1 MKKTLL
7 KKLLCSLVITL
18 MIGTSIPA
26 QAGNVSNPTSNG
38 KSGTSGGGAGQTGG
52 ANGVAVFHTH
62 SANAYHGTCPYH
74 SHSGNSNSGGACY
87 SSTTTQKWCST
98 WEAHVDTAH
107 WSHASSGCSGTI
119 TQYRYDGRGDCGG
132 HGGERHYVKSC
143 DKCSYHSESGGIS
156 SSHYYNATTYYL
168 SCGRS
173 VGYQCGKTPGVSI
186 DGSSKSY
193 GGNSNLSTTDTLTDN
208 RTSLIGSQTGNG
220 IFHLKVVN
228 GNVLNGK
235 ENNTYLNNTVVRDKS
250 NPNSVGEISYQDL
263 NNKRI
268 VEWETPD
275 SNGTEY
281 EFKAQTYKINFD
293 SQNGTDLIMD
303 TEFN

>member
-7 KKLLCSLVITL
+7 KKLLCSLVVTL

-38 KSGTSGGGAGQTGG
+38 KSGTSGGGA
-52 ANGVAVFHTH
+52 
-62 SANAYHGTCPYH
+62 
-74 SHSGNSNSGGACY
+74 
-87 SSTTTQKWCST
+87 
-98 WEAHVDTAH
+98 
-107 WSHASSGCSGTI
+107 
-119 TQYRYDGRGDCGG
+119 G

-168 SCGRS
+168 SCGKS

-268 VEWETPD
+268 VEWEIPD

-281 EFKAQTYKINFD
+281 EFKAQTYKINFN
-293 SQNGTDLIMD
+293 SQNGTDLVMD

>member
-1 MKKTLL
+1 MEISEALKAAGRTMDNIVNNSSEWRYGDRVVNGKNYKTLTL
-7 KKLLCSLVITL
+7 AQKYCFNRIT
-18 MIGTSIPA
+18 G
-26 QAGNVSNPTSNG
+26 QAAPRINNDDVGDIVFN
-38 KSGTSGGGAGQTGG
+38 G
-52 ANGVAVFHTH
+52 ANGLVNNTKYTIDT
-62 SANAYHGTCPYH
+62 S
-74 SHSGNSNSGGACY
+74 NSNSGGGCYGEKHQSSHTVHWTDSMCCSNCQEGPHAHFPGNPYGACG
-87 SSTTTQKWCST
+87 SFNPNWERTETET
-98 WEAHVDTAH
+98 WYTVN
-107 WSHASSGCSGTI
+107 C
-119 TQYRYDGRGDCGG
+119 
-132 HGGERHYVKSC
+132 
-143 DKCSYHSESGGIS
+143 GIS
-156 SSHYYNATTYYL
+156 EGYL
-168 SCGRS
+168 
-173 VGYQCGKTPGVSI
+173 CGKTAGVTI

-193 GGNSNLSTTDTLTDN
+193 GGNSNLSTTDTLTNN

-220 IFHLKVVN
+220 VLHLKVVN
-228 GNVLNGK
+228 GNVLNGL

-268 VEWETPD
+268 VEWEIPD

>member
-1 MKKTLL
+1 MKKAIL

-38 KSGTSGGGAGQTGG
+38 KSGTSGGGAGLTGG

-74 SHSGNSNSGGACY
+74 SHSGNSNSGGGCYGEKHQSSHTVHWTDSMCCSNCQEGPHAHFPGNPYGACG
-87 SSTTTQKWCST
+87 SFNPNWERTETET
-98 WEAHVDTAH
+98 WYTVN
-107 WSHASSGCSGTI
+107 C
-119 TQYRYDGRGDCGG
+119 
-132 HGGERHYVKSC
+132 
-143 DKCSYHSESGGIS
+143 GIS
-156 SSHYYNATTYYL
+156 QGYL
-168 SCGRS
+168 
-173 VGYQCGKTPGVSI
+173 CGKTAGVTI

-208 RTSLIGSQTGNG
+208 RISFIGSQTGNG
-220 IFHLKVVN
+220 VFHLKVVN
-228 GNVLNGK
+228 GNVLNGL

-263 NNKRI
+263 KNQRI
-268 VEWETPD
+268 VEWEIAD

>member
-7 KKLLCSLVITL
+7 KKMLCSLVITL

-107 WSHASSGCSGTI
+107 WSHASSGCPGTI
-119 TQYRYDGRGDCGG
+119 TQYRYDGR
-132 HGGERHYVKSC
+132 
-143 DKCSYHSESGGIS
+143 GIS

-250 NPNSVGEISYQDL
+250 NPDSVGEISYQDL